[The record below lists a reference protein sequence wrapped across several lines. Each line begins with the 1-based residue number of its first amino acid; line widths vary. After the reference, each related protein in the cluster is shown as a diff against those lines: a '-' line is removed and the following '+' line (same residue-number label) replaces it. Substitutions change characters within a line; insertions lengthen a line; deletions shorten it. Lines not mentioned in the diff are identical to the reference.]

1 MSSIKDESFNSKYHF
16 INNSYRRL
24 IVDFSND
31 DLDFF
36 FNRAREFSLKKI
48 SLFDLNSNSSSLF
61 NFNEFFLKNKAKTQ
75 NEFSFFD
82 DVTIE
87 VDLKMTN

>member
-1 MSSIKDESFNSKYHF
+1 MLSIEDESFNSKYRF
-16 INNSYRRL
+16 INSSYHHL

-31 DLDFF
+31 NLDFF
-36 FNRAREFSLKKI
+36 FNRARELSLKKI

-61 NFNEFFLKNKAKTQ
+61 NFNAFFSKSKVKTQ

-87 VDLKMTN
+87 VDFKMTN